1 MPTAETDLPEFY
13 LQPGELR
20 LVHRPSIL
28 KTVLGSCVG
37 ITFRAPRIEASA
49 MCHPMLPTHA
59 AKPLM
64 RSGLMRSDPVEARRY
79 VDYVIREMTHEF
91 DRLGAAREE
100 VEVKLF
106 GGADVLASS
115 RRGATVGRMNAE
127 VALRVLKEE
136 GFTVLASRLGGS
148 RGIFIEFHTGTGEV
162 LLRRLAGMDP
172 RNLVRT

>member
-1 MPTAETDLPEFY
+1 MPTTEIDLPEFY

-20 LVHRPSIL
+20 LVRRPSIL

-37 ITFRAPRIEASA
+37 VTFRAPRLDASA

-59 AKPLM
+59 AKSLT
-64 RSGLMRSDPVEARRY
+64 RSDPVAARRY

-106 GGADVLASS
+106 GGADVLAST
-115 RRGATVGRMNAE
+115 RNGATVGTMNAE

-148 RGIFIEFHTGTGEV
+148 RGIFIGFHTGTGEV

-172 RNLVRT
+172 RSLART